1 MRKITLG
8 FLEKNNACQDGI
20 EEVTELGLLG
30 LPADRF
36 VEGLIE
42 HDKFYYANW
51 LIFTLLRTK
60 KREVMYSVYATE
72 LILDTY
78 PTENIDKPREALR
91 AAKAYIKNPS
101 KRTKEAATAIVDV
114 IPFASI
120 YNPAACAAYNTAYAA
135 SSKPYHNTKG
145 AYAAVCYAIDAA
157 ERIGNNILKGRII
170 EYGLSLLK

>member
-91 AAKAYIKNPS
+91 AAKAYLKNPS
-101 KRTKEAATAIVDV
+101 KRAADAAAAV
-114 IPFASI
+114 IHPASI
-120 YNPAACAAYNTAYAA
+120 YNLAARAAYNTAYAA